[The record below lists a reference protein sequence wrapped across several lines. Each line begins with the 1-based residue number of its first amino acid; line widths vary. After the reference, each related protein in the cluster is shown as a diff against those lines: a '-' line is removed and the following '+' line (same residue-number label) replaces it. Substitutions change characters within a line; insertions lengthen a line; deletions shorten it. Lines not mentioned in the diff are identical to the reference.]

1 MMNEHFAS
9 GLTNEQLKAEILR
22 QGRKAN
28 LRLSQLKKS
37 GMYNKNPI
45 ISSKWNT
52 FLHES
57 KFSTKKNYF
66 KTGTKGETRTELL
79 KHYVQIRQFL
89 GQKTTVKETKAIM
102 SKHAKRLNISE
113 ENVDRVLTIFG
124 NSGISTELPNS
135 DFVQQFIAEMV
146 ESGFNDNEITSLLNT
161 LESSAKTQNEMY
173 DLMREQMQM
182 LE

>member
-1 MMNEHFAS
+1 MNEFYAS

-37 GMYNKNPI
+37 GMYGKNPI

-57 KFSTKKNYF
+57 KFATKKNFF
-66 KTGTKGETRTELL
+66 KTGSNGETRAEML

-89 GQKTTVKETKAIM
+89 GQKTTVKETKAII

-113 ENVDRVLTIFG
+113 KSVDRVLAIYG
-124 NSGISTELPNS
+124 NSGIADTLPNS
-135 DFVQQFIAEMV
+135 DFVQTFIAEMV
-146 ESGFNDNEITSLLNT
+146 ENGFNDNEINSLLNT
-161 LESSAKTQNEMY
+161 LESSAQTQSEMY
-173 DLMREQMQM
+173 DLMREQLQM

>member
-1 MMNEHFAS
+1 MNEFYAS

-22 QGRKAN
+22 QGRKTN
-28 LRLSQLKKS
+28 LRLSQLKRN

-57 KFSTKKNYF
+57 KFSTKKNFF
-66 KTGTKGETRTELL
+66 KTGTKGETRAELL

-89 GQKTTVKETKAIM
+89 GQKTTVKETKTIM

-113 ENVDRVLTIFG
+113 ENVERVLTIFG
-124 NSGISTELPNS
+124 NSGISAELPNS
-135 DFVQQFIAEMV
+135 EFVQQFIAEMV
-146 ESGFNDNEITSLLNT
+146 ESGFNDNEINSLLNT
-161 LESSAKTQNEMY
+161 LKSSAKTQSEMY

>member
-1 MMNEHFAS
+1 MNEFYAS

-37 GMYNKNPI
+37 GMYEKNPI
-45 ISSKWNT
+45 IASKWNT

-57 KFSTKKNYF
+57 KFSTKKNFF
-66 KTGTKGETRTELL
+66 KTGSKGESRAELL
-79 KHYVQIRQFL
+79 KHYLQIRQFL
-89 GQKTTVKETKAIM
+89 GQKTTIKDTKSIIT
-102 SKHAKRLNISE
+102 KHAKRLNISE
-113 ENVDRVLTIFG
+113 KNVDRVLTLFG
-124 NSGISTELPNS
+124 NSGISSALSNS
-135 DFVQQFIAEMV
+135 DFVQNFMAEMV
-146 ESGFNDNEITSLLNT
+146 ENGFNDNEISSILNT
-161 LESSAKTQNEMY
+161 LENSARTESEMY

>member
-1 MMNEHFAS
+1 MNEHFAS

-57 KFSTKKNYF
+57 KFSTKKNFF
-66 KTGTKGETRTELL
+66 KTGSKGETLSL
-79 KHYVQIRQFL
+79 
-89 GQKTTVKETKAIM
+89 
-102 SKHAKRLNISE
+102 
-113 ENVDRVLTIFG
+113 
-124 NSGISTELPNS
+124 SG
-135 DFVQQFIAEMV
+135 
-146 ESGFNDNEITSLLNT
+146 
-161 LESSAKTQNEMY
+161 
-173 DLMREQMQM
+173 
-182 LE
+182 

>member
-37 GMYNKNPI
+37 GLYEKNPI

-52 FLHES
+52 FLSES
-57 KFSTKKNYF
+57 KFSTSNNFF
-66 KTGTKGETRTELL
+66 KTGSKGETRTELL
-79 KHYVQIRQFL
+79 KHYTQIRQFL
-89 GQKTTVKETKAIM
+89 GQKTTVKETRNII
-102 SKHAKRLNISE
+102 SKHAKRLNVSE
-113 ENVDRVLTIFG
+113 ENVDRVLSIFG
-124 NSGISTELPNS
+124 NTGISAELPNS

-161 LESSAKTQNEMY
+161 LEASASTQSEMY
-173 DLMREQMQM
+173 DLMREQLQQ
-182 LE
+182 LS

>member
-1 MMNEHFAS
+1 MNEHFAS

-45 ISSKWNT
+45 ISGKWNT

-57 KFSTKKNYF
+57 KFSTQKNFF
-66 KTGTKGETRTELL
+66 KTGTKGETRTDLL

-89 GQKTTVKETKAIM
+89 EQKTTVKETKNII
-102 SKHAKRLNISE
+102 SKHAERLNISE

-124 NSGISTELPNS
+124 NSGIAGNLPNS

-146 ESGFNDNEITSLLNT
+146 ESDFNDNEITALLNT
-161 LESSAKTQNEMY
+161 LENSARTQNEMY

>member
-28 LRLSQLKKS
+28 LRLSQLKKT
-37 GMYNKNPI
+37 GMYSKNPI

-52 FLHES
+52 FLHEN
-57 KFSTKKNYF
+57 KFATKKNFF
-66 KTGTKGETRTELL
+66 KTGSKGETRAEML

-89 GQKTTVKETKAIM
+89 GQKTTVKETRAIM

-113 ENVDRVLTIFG
+113 ENVDRVLSIFG
-124 NSGISTELPNS
+124 NSGISAELPNS

-146 ESGFNDNEITSLLNT
+146 ENGFNDNEINSLLNT
-161 LESSAKTQNEMY
+161 LESSAQTQSEMY
-173 DLMREQMQM
+173 DLMREQLQM

>member
-1 MMNEHFAS
+1 MNEHFAS

-57 KFSTKKNYF
+57 KFSTKKNFF
-66 KTGTKGETRTELL
+66 KTGTKGETRAELL
-79 KHYVQIRQFL
+79 KHYVQIRQ
-89 GQKTTVKETKAIM
+89 
-102 SKHAKRLNISE
+102 
-113 ENVDRVLTIFG
+113 
-124 NSGISTELPNS
+124 
-135 DFVQQFIAEMV
+135 
-146 ESGFNDNEITSLLNT
+146 
-161 LESSAKTQNEMY
+161 Y
-173 DLMREQMQM
+173 
-182 LE
+182 